1 MEQSYFDCQCS
12 DFNHLVR
19 FELDDDGDVYVSVR
33 MNYWEPWWK
42 RVWNAIRYVFK
53 RDVAYGHFDVT
64 MLREEDFA
72 RLHDLMDRAALILR
86 RERLKTVPGMTQE
99 KPLLK
104 G

>member
-19 FELDDDGDVYVSVR
+19 FELDNDGDVYVSVR

-42 RVWNAIRYVFK
+42 RVWNAIRYIFK

-86 RERLKTVPGMTQE
+86 RERLKTVTGVTQE